1 MAKHR
6 LEKVGEA
13 LLRAIS
19 EIIQRRVQD
28 PRVRGVHLTGV
39 EVSPDLHL
47 ARVFYSTLNQT
58 VKPEDVQR
66 GLDSAKHLIR
76 GDLRNH
82 VQMRVIPELAFKYD
96 ATLSHGDEL
105 LGLLRK
111 LQAERGETPEPK
123 PSIPKNKAGDEA
135 SDEPG
140 DAAEDLPADDLP
152 DDGDVEGEEIRDLE
166 DLDGKP
172 RR

>member
-47 ARVFYSTLNQT
+47 ARVFYSTLNT
-58 VKPEDVQR
+58 EVKPEDIQR

-76 GDLRNH
+76 SDLRNH
-82 VQMRVIPELAFKYD
+82 VQMRVIPELAFKFD
-96 ATLSHGDEL
+96 PTLSHGDEL

-111 LQAERGETPEPK
+111 LQAERGEIPPPK
-123 PSIPKNKAGDEA
+123 PSVPKKTAETGDDETPEDGDEF
-135 SDEPG
+135 
-140 DAAEDLPADDLP
+140 ADDVP
-152 DDGDVEGEEIRDLE
+152 DSGEPNE
-166 DLDGKP
+166 DLDELKKLDG
-172 RR
+172 RAGQ

>member
-47 ARVFYSTLNQT
+47 ARVFYSTLNQEA
-58 VKPEDVQR
+58 KPEDVQR

-76 GDLRNH
+76 SDLRNH
-82 VQMRVIPELAFKYD
+82 VQMRVIPELAFKFD
-96 ATLSHGDEL
+96 PTLSSGDQL

-111 LQAERGETPEPK
+111 LQADRGETPP
-123 PSIPKNKAGDEA
+123 PAPTIPKKRPAGE
-135 SDEPG
+135 
-140 DAAEDLPADDLP
+140 EDVADDL
-152 DDGDVEGEEIRDLE
+152 DGDAGERDFVDEVPE
-166 DLDGKP
+166 DAQDAEELKKIDGGTG
-172 RR
+172 

>member
-47 ARVFYSTLNQT
+47 ARVFYSTLNQD

-76 GDLRNH
+76 SDLRNH
-82 VQMRVIPELAFKYD
+82 VQMRVIPELAFKFD
-96 ATLSHGDEL
+96 PTLSHGDEL

-111 LQAERGETPEPK
+111 LQADRGETPAPK
-123 PSIPKNKAGDEA
+123 PSIPKKTVPEDASSEEDEEFVDGVPEDGE
-135 SDEPG
+135 DES
-140 DAAEDLPADDLP
+140 DDLDDLKKIDGRP
-152 DDGDVEGEEIRDLE
+152 DA
-166 DLDGKP
+166 
-172 RR
+172 